1 MPLTNLGLKNKDR
14 HYDLAA
20 LIETRRQMLR
30 FARSLPRGPERNERR
45 QTAASLGRL
54 FKSKAWQEAH
64 IIKEPA
70 TRYQV
75 YTVDSRGNSLN
86 EVDIASPDDRAAVK
100 SAKQFVDGH
109 DIELWQGDRK
119 VKDFEHKD

>member
-1 MPLTNLGLKNKDR
+1 MASLPLSRKDNHIR
-14 HYDLAA
+14 YTLAQFTE
-20 LIETRRQMLR
+20 LRRQMLR

-54 FKSKAWQEAH
+54 FKSKAWQEVH
-64 IIKEPA
+64 IIEEPA

-86 EVDIASPDDRAAVK
+86 EVDISSPDDHAAVK